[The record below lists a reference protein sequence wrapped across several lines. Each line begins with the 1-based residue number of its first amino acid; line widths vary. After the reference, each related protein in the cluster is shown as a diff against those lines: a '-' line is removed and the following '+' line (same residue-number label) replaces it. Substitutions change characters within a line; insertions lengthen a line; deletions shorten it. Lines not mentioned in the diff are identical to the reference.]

1 MSYLNAKE
9 ILPKDVLEL
18 LQQYAEG
25 TCLYIPQ
32 REVSKQPWGSR
43 TTTKSDLSKRNAAIY
58 DSYLKGESCHSLA
71 SRYYLSEKSIQRIV
85 RTQQPI
91 KPHEPESL

>member
-9 ILPKDVLEL
+9 ILPKEVLEL

-32 REVSKQPWGSR
+32 REVSKQSWGSQ
-43 TTTKSDLSKRNAAIY
+43 TSTKQELSLRNNAIYQDYCSGIGTKDLSEKY
-58 DSYLKGESCHSLA
+58 F
-71 SRYYLSEKSIQRIV
+71 LSDKSIQRIV
-85 RTQQPI
+85 LQL
-91 KPHEPESL
+91 KKENWHEPESI